1 MKSLPAL
8 AAILFA
14 TSALAGP
21 MMPVGTSPD
30 VGFAGVWRIIAAKS
44 APWVRPRTLAKADAP
59 LLEFAV
65 DFENGVVKGPAPLGC
80 AQAKYS
86 SGVTYRDELFGGRL
100 AGSDAGAKVLS
111 LSQPTTYRV
120 VCGAAVHD
128 YYMDEH
134 ADIVMAEG
142 DVIYTLERP
151 TGVDPEQYKA
161 GFSGPSFDCTAAKTT
176 AEQLICSDAA
186 LAASDKKLGAAWRA
200 IKGSVSGDSFATF
213 AGAQRAWIANVTKR
227 CGADVAMPVS
237 EGEKSPITECLN
249 TEYDE
254 RAQLLEGVKVARS
267 GALVLEPRM
276 RFRVRAKPDTE
287 ETDIAPHMSGGPQA
301 NAFNAYIARTL
312 HLDRWRMDDK
322 TVFRYGDDAGDMK
335 LHAERFYSVDRFD
348 GRVLALAIG
357 TSDFVGGH
365 DEESGGFTVNWDLAT
380 SKPIGFEDVF
390 AKGADW
396 TRFAA
401 KFCLGDLGRQTR
413 AEDKPADLDIA
424 DVTKQVSAVGNW
436 LWGKTAATVLFTVFM
451 NSGMPAEGY
460 SVRIPYRTLKP
471 FMKPDAPVL

>member
-1 MKSLPAL
+1 MKSFPAL

-21 MMPVGTSPD
+21 MMPVGPSPD

-44 APWVRPRTLAKADAP
+44 APWAKPRTLTKTDAP
-59 LLEFAV
+59 LLEFAA
-65 DFENGVVKGPAPLGC
+65 DFENGVVKGPAPLAC

-86 SGVTYRDELFGGRL
+86 AGVTYRDELFAGRL
-100 AGSDAGAKVLS
+100 AGNDAGAKALG
-111 LSQPTTYRV
+111 LSQPSTWRV

-151 TGVDPEQYKA
+151 TGMDPEQYKA
-161 GFSGPSFDCTAAKTT
+161 GFSGPSFDCTRAKTT
-176 AEQLICSDAA
+176 AERLICSDAA
-186 LAASDKKLGAAWRA
+186 LAASDRRLGVAWRA
-200 IKGSVSGDSFATF
+200 IKASVSADSFATV
-213 AGAQRAWIANVTKR
+213 AAAQRAWIAHVTRR
-227 CGADVAMPVS
+227 CGADVAMPDT
-237 EGEKSPITECLN
+237 EGDRSPIAECLN
-249 TEYDE
+249 TEYGE
-254 RAQLLEGVKVARS
+254 RAQVLEGVKAVRS

-276 RFRVRAKPDTE
+276 RFRARATPDTE
-287 ETDIAPHMSGGPQA
+287 ETDIAPRMDGGPQA

-312 HLDRWRMDDK
+312 RLDRWRMDDK
-322 TVFRYGDDAGDMK
+322 TVFRYGDDVEDMK

-357 TSDFVGGH
+357 TSDYVGGH
-365 DEESGGFTVNWDLAT
+365 DEEYGGFTVNWDLAR
-380 SKPIGFEDVF
+380 SKPIGFNDVF

-401 KFCLGDLGRQTR
+401 KFCLGDLGRQTK

-424 DVTKQVSAVGNW
+424 DVTRQVSSVANW
-436 LWGKTAATVLFTVFM
+436 LWGKTAATVMFTVFM

-460 SVRIPYRTLKP
+460 TVRIPYRTLKP